1 MVETQ
6 LIPRGI
12 KDKNVINAMLKI
24 PRHLFVQPALQHQ
37 AYDDHPLPIGSDQ
50 TISQPYIV
58 AAMTEY
64 LEVKKE
70 NKVLEIGTG
79 SGYQTAILAELAD
92 TVYTVERFEN
102 LSREANQRLLSMG
115 YKNIR
120 FKTGDG
126 SLGWKE
132 FSPYDRIIVTA
143 AAEDIPA
150 SLTEQLIE
158 NGRMVIPIGETFSQ
172 KLFLLVKN
180 RGRIKKRPLM
190 DCVFV
195 PLVSKN
201 VGA

>member
-12 KDKNVINAMLKI
+12 KDKNVINAMLKV
-24 PRHLFVQPALQHQ
+24 PRHLFVQPAFEHQ

-58 AAMTEY
+58 AAMTEH
-64 LEVKKE
+64 LDIKKQ

-79 SGYQTAILAELAD
+79 SGYQTAIIAELAD

-102 LSREANQRLLSMG
+102 LAQAATQRLQNLG

-120 FKTGDG
+120 FKIGDG
-126 SLGWKE
+126 SLGWRE

-143 AAEDIPA
+143 AAEDIPL

-195 PLVSKN
+195 PLVSNN